1 MRRDSRLGQWVVV
14 LLALTLL
21 TVACAEEEEEPA
33 ALQTVRFAFDWFPT
47 SGDVPVLAAAKFGWL
62 AEEGIQLEITAGGEF
77 DQVQSVGLGEHDITV
92 GPGPSVLLSHAADL
106 PVIAVGVT
114 QPYSPVGLI
123 CRPDRGLDGNDPS
136 TLANVKVGL
145 QGFESYN
152 TIWESYRNINNLTG
166 LTEEVEVGFDPVV
179 LFTGLVDCFPD
190 FLTLVP
196 ALAAVEFGEPAVTFW
211 MAESVESI
219 GQTLITSDSFAAE
232 NPDIVKGFVR
242 AYARGMQW
250 ALQNPS
256 DAIDLMVETYPDV
269 EREIIEVEAPA
280 LHAFWVSDLQRDN
293 GLLYMDD
300 STWQP
305 SLDVLVGFGFIDN
318 QFDVGE
324 VYTNDYLP
332 DSPVMP

>member
-1 MRRDSRLGQWVVV
+1 MKRVSYFGRWVVV
-14 LLALTLL
+14 LLVL
-21 TVACAEEEEEPA
+21 TVVSISCAEEEEPA
-33 ALQTVRFAFDWFPT
+33 EVQTVRFSFDWFPT
-47 SGDVPVLAAAKFGWL
+47 SGDVPVLAAEKFGWF
-62 AEEGIQLEITAGGEF
+62 AEEGIQLEITPGGEF

-92 GPGPSVLLSHAADL
+92 GPGPSVLLGHAADL
-106 PVIAVGVT
+106 PVVAVGVT

-123 CRPDRGLDGNDPS
+123 CRPDRGLDPNDPS
-136 TLANVKVGL
+136 TLGHVKVGF

-166 LTEEVEVGFDPVV
+166 VVEEVEVGFDPVV

-196 ALAAVEFGEPAVTFW
+196 AMAAAEFGEPAVTFW
-211 MAESVESI
+211 MAESVESL
-219 GQTLITSDSFAAE
+219 GQTLITSDSYAAE
-232 NPDIVKGFVR
+232 NPDIVAGFVR

-256 DAIDLMVETYPDV
+256 DAIDLMVETYPDM

-280 LHAFWVSDLQRDN
+280 LHGFWVSDLQREN
-293 GLLYMDD
+293 GLLFMDD
-300 STWQP
+300 ATWQP
-305 SLDVLVGFGFIDN
+305 SLDVLVGFGFIDD

-324 VYTNDYLP
+324 VYTNEFLP
-332 DSPVMP
+332 DDPVMP

>member
-1 MRRDSRLGQWVVV
+1 MKRVSYFGRWVVV
-14 LLALTLL
+14 LLVL
-21 TVACAEEEEEPA
+21 TVVGISCAEEEEPA
-33 ALQTVRFAFDWFPT
+33 EVQTVRFSFDWFPT
-47 SGDVPVLAAAKFGWL
+47 SGDVPVLAAEKFGWF
-62 AEEGIQLEITAGGEF
+62 AEEGIQLEITPGGEF

-92 GPGPSVLLSHAADL
+92 GPGPSVLLGHAADL
-106 PVIAVGVT
+106 PVVAVGVT

-123 CRPDRGLDGNDPS
+123 CRPDRGLDPNDPS
-136 TLANVKVGL
+136 TLGNVKVGF

-166 LTEEVEVGFDPVV
+166 VVEEVEVGFDPVV

-196 ALAAVEFGEPAVTFW
+196 AMAAAEFGEPAVTFW
-211 MAESVESI
+211 MAESVESL
-219 GQTLITSDSFAAE
+219 GQTLITSDSYAAE
-232 NPDIVKGFVR
+232 NPDIVAGFVR

-256 DAIDLMVETYPDV
+256 DAIDLMVETYPDM

-280 LHAFWVSDLQRDN
+280 LHGFWVSDLQREN
-293 GLLYMDD
+293 GLLFMDD
-300 STWQP
+300 ATWQP
-305 SLDVLVGFGFIDN
+305 SLDVLVGFGFIDD

-324 VYTNDYLP
+324 VYTNEFLP
-332 DSPVMP
+332 DDPVMP